1 MANDQR
7 ARSFGFMLVIITGF
21 ILYSGL
27 LLTSNGDINIHAF
40 SNLWIARQELHTELV
55 LFFQEP
61 ALKWQ
66 RRRHFE
72 TKGYSCSRLNHY
84 PNSTSTFQLTRLQ
97 TSGDINPNPGPT
109 IFKQQNRKSA
119 NNLKI
124 GHLNV
129 RSLKNR
135 EHLQLVKHTISQNKF
150 DVLTLS
156 ETWLNCSITDLE
168 LEIPG
173 YDLYRID
180 RNTKPGGA
188 VGVYARQTYKVK
200 VLDDISNISDSG
212 LHQLWINL
220 QVRNLKSIVI
230 CAMYRPPDTPL
241 TCFDTY
247 LTSSLITASLR
258 NKPIYVLGD
267 GNCDMLKPDC
277 RGAIALTNF
286 CNSFNLSQLVS
297 RPTRV
302 TKPTESLIDVIITSN
317 PQQVIE
323 TNVMPSSISDHDL
336 PYVVLRIK
344 KERRKL
350 TYMTGRSFKG
360 YAADRFYKDMSEV
373 PWSLLDIFD
382 DAEDKLYA
390 FNFLFNDILDKHAPI
405 KMMKIRGRPNPY
417 VTEEIREL
425 MRIRDNWKKI
435 AKKSKNSYA
444 WLQYKI
450 CCREVKREIRLAERE
465 YVNQQIQNNKNN
477 TNCIWKSLRSCI
489 PKKSTAQRSYSK
501 DHKGV
506 ANEFNQFFSSV
517 GENTIKKIKE
527 MAATAECNYTLGRNS
542 FQARIYPTSE
552 QFSFT
557 PVKCHQVE
565 AIIKNMAP
573 NKAPGIDKIPVR
585 IIRDCLQAISY
596 PLTSIINT
604 LLFTACFPN
613 VWKIA
618 EVRPIPKEGDHEI
631 ANNNRPISLLPILSK
646 VCERVAHNQLMESLT
661 SKGRLSTKQS
671 GNKEKHCEKTIL
683 KNI

>member
-1 MANDQR
+1 
-7 ARSFGFMLVIITGF
+7 MLIIITGF

-40 SNLWIARQELHTELV
+40 PNLWITRQELHTELI

-97 TSGDINPNPGPT
+97 TSGDINLNPGPT

-156 ETWLNCSITDLE
+156 ETWLNSSITDLE

-180 RNTKPGGA
+180 RNTKPGGE
-188 VGVYARQTYKVK
+188 VGVYALQTYKVK

-212 LHQLWINL
+212 LHQLWIKNL

-241 TCFDTY
+241 TGFDTY
-247 LTSSLITASLR
+247 LTPSLITASLR
-258 NKPIYVLGD
+258 NKPIYILGD

-302 TKPTESLIDVIITSN
+302 TKTTESLIDVIITSN

-360 YAADRFYKDMSEV
+360 YAADRF
-373 PWSLLDIFD
+373 
-382 DAEDKLYA
+382 
-390 FNFLFNDILDKHAPI
+390 
-405 KMMKIRGRPNPY
+405 
-417 VTEEIREL
+417 
-425 MRIRDNWKKI
+425 
-435 AKKSKNSYA
+435 
-444 WLQYKI
+444 
-450 CCREVKREIRLAERE
+450 
-465 YVNQQIQNNKNN
+465 
-477 TNCIWKSLRSCI
+477 
-489 PKKSTAQRSYSK
+489 
-501 DHKGV
+501 
-506 ANEFNQFFSSV
+506 
-517 GENTIKKIKE
+517 
-527 MAATAECNYTLGRNS
+527 
-542 FQARIYPTSE
+542 
-552 QFSFT
+552 
-557 PVKCHQVE
+557 
-565 AIIKNMAP
+565 
-573 NKAPGIDKIPVR
+573 
-585 IIRDCLQAISY
+585 
-596 PLTSIINT
+596 
-604 LLFTACFPN
+604 
-613 VWKIA
+613 
-618 EVRPIPKEGDHEI
+618 
-631 ANNNRPISLLPILSK
+631 
-646 VCERVAHNQLMESLT
+646 
-661 SKGRLSTKQS
+661 
-671 GNKEKHCEKTIL
+671 
-683 KNI
+683 